1 MTNSIIL
8 SSIALVVSVA
18 SFSFSL
24 FQFNRNQSIKKLEK
38 INDTLKVAFEL
49 RLKSQDL
56 RNLIDISDDIDSYE
70 KEIES
75 LNSVCENA
83 SKVLNNPRTKTSEV
97 YIVEQELLKTTLE
110 FDLLSKQIH
119 EQIRFNIECHE
130 FDSKHKVS

>member
-24 FQFNRNQSIKKLEK
+24 FQFNRNQSINKLEK

-70 KEIES
+70 KEIER

-97 YIVEQELLKTTLE
+97 YAVEQELLKTTLE
-110 FDLLSKQIH
+110 FDLLSKQIN
-119 EQIRFNIECHE
+119 EQIRFNIECRE

>member
-24 FQFNRNQSIKKLEK
+24 FQFNRNQSINKLEK

-70 KEIES
+70 KEIER

-97 YIVEQELLKTTLE
+97 YAVEQELLKTTLE
-110 FDLLSKQIH
+110 FD
-119 EQIRFNIECHE
+119 
-130 FDSKHKVS
+130 